1 MITGITQHGRYIQ
14 VSNGSGASS
23 LPYLSINNSND
34 PAMGDVRVV
43 NGQLSCWVGGS
54 WQPISGAYTSIGLSG
69 EAELLLDWAREQKD
83 KEQKREELIRNNP
96 ALRNAYEAVKR
107 AEANFDIIEKFV
119 ENDNDNNDETWVAA
133 SP

>member
-14 VSNGSGASS
+14 VSNGSGVSS
-23 LPYLSINNSND
+23 LPYLNSSNND
-34 PAMGDVRVV
+34 PAMGDVRVI
-43 NGQLSCWVGGS
+43 NGQLSCWIGSS
-54 WQPISGAYTSIGLSG
+54 WQPIAGAYASIGLSG
-69 EAELLLDWAREQKD
+69 EAEVLLDWARTQKD

-96 ALRNAYEAVKR
+96 ALQNAYDAIKR

-119 ENDNDNNDETWVAA
+119 ENDINEGEMR